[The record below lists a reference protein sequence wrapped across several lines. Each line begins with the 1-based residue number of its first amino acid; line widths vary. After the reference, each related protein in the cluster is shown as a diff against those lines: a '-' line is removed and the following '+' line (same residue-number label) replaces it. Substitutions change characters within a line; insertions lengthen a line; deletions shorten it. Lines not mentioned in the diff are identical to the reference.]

1 MAGWCSHC
9 YSFHHFVFTLLFL
22 LLHWILVNIAL
33 ILSSIIFH
41 YLAVSFVADR
51 SLTGDGFVAVM
62 PKLTGSLVLERTGTL
77 STISLT
83 LLFTLV
89 HHARED

>member
-1 MAGWCSHC
+1 MDGWL
-9 YSFHHFVFTLLFL
+9 VQPLLFL
-22 LLHWILVNIAL
+22 PSFCLYSAVSAASLD
-33 ILSSIIFH
+33 ST
-41 YLAVSFVADR
+41 VSFVADR

-62 PKLTGSLVLERTGTL
+62 PKLTGSLVVERTGTL